1 MEAEQ
6 LTFNEER
13 PVIDELLHHT
23 PAEIRSAFS
32 LKYEDDVFSFVSQSN
47 ENDYLTVSEHRQDPM
62 LARVNADFHFC
73 RPAGSNNYPEL
84 IQLAKYFLTI
94 FNCSAKDL

>member
-23 PAEIRSAFS
+23 PEEIRSAFS
-32 LKYEDDVFSFVSQSN
+32 LEYEDGVFSFVSKTN
-47 ENDYLTVSEHRQDPM
+47 ERDFLAVSEYRQDPT
-62 LARVNADFHFC
+62 LARVNANFHFG
-73 RPAGSNNYPEL
+73 RPAGSHNYPEL
-84 IQLAKYFLTI
+84 IQLAKYFLTV